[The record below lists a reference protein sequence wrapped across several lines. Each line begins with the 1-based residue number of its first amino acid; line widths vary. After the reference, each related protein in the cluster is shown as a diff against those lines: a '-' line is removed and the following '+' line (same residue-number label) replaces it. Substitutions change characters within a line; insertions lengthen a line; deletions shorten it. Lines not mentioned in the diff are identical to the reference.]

1 MNEDGPVAAHHEIRD
16 VAHALASRA
25 PDGEFHLSELIA
37 EMRARGS
44 RYKESTIR
52 THVTSRM
59 CANAPAHHAVRYR
72 DFWCV
77 DRGRGRYRLYRD
89 DSD

>member
-1 MNEDGPVAAHHEIRD
+1 MAAHEEIRD

-25 PDGEFHLSELIA
+25 PDGEFELSEVVA

-44 RYKESTIR
+44 RYAESTIR
-52 THVTSRM
+52 THVASRM
-59 CANAPAHHAVRYR
+59 CANAPDNHAVVYR

-77 DRGRGRYRLYRD
+77 DRGGGRYRLYRAD
-89 DSD
+89 AD